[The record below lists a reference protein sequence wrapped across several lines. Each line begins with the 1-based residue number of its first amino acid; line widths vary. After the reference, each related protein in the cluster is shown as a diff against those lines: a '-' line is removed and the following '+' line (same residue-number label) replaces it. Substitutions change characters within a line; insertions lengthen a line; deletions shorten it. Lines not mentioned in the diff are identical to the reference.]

1 VTDPDPVGV
10 GDGKVL
16 AVVVRV
22 EEEKDDTDRVGLGER
37 RVEGEGVALKD
48 PLSLLGE
55 GLPVEDIKVE
65 VEMVGKEEKDMDKM
79 DVEVTRPLPAPLA
92 ETLPL
97 PQALLLP
104 EALGEDETEEEVIE
118 EGYVVPLDD
127 RVARE
132 LGVSRKDRVGR
143 GDREVKGVGELQQL
157 LVVVGEFEAERE
169 ALGVGLEVPDSED
182 EARVEKEGQG
192 VRVGV

>member
-1 VTDPDPVGV
+1 MTDPDPVGV
-10 GDGKVL
+10 GDGEVL

-55 GLPVEDIKVE
+55 GLPVEDMEVE

-182 EARVEKEGQG
+182 EALVEKEGHG
-192 VRVGV
+192 VRV